1 MASPTHQSRILWQ
14 PSETQVEQA
23 QVTRFARTLGM
34 EPRPYEALHRF
45 SVAEMDRF
53 WGAFWD
59 FAGIVGE
66 RNGDVAVTFDD
77 SARMTG
83 ARFFPGATLNVA
95 ENLLAGD
102 PDDVAV
108 VEADESGVRREVTLA
123 ELRQRVAAAQ
133 AGFESLGV
141 VAGDRVAGLL
151 PNDLDAFVCLLAVSS
166 LGAIWSTC
174 GPEFGEAGVV
184 DRFGQIDPRVLVVAD
199 DYLYNGRRHELVGK
213 ATAIA
218 ARLSSLEHVVVIGD
232 AELPEAASAVHRF
245 ADLCRSDRP
254 APRYEQLPFDHPLY
268 IVYTSGT
275 TGMPKCIVHRA
286 GGILLNLRKEH
297 MLHCDVRPGDRVFWF
312 TNTAWMMYHW
322 LVAAR
327 ASGAAIVLYDG
338 AAVPRTDDGPDPGA
352 LWRVVEAAA
361 VTHVGISPKYLSML
375 EQLGYPV
382 SQEHDV
388 SRVRMV
394 ASAGAPLTV
403 ENFEWV
409 YREVKQDLCL
419 ASISGGTEILGCF
432 VMGNPTAPV
441 RAGEIQ
447 GPALGMAVNVLD
459 ERDAPVMGRTG
470 ELVCTE
476 PFPSMPLSFWGED
489 GWQRYLDSYFGDR
502 AEIWSHGDLAELRP
516 SGGVVI
522 SGRADS
528 VLKPGGVRIGAGEIY
543 RVVEHLPGVADA
555 VAIGCPRAG
564 DVEIWLFVVPTEG
577 SSVDAALE
585 ADIRRTLRADASPR
599 HVPARVLGVPE
610 IPYTLSGKKMERAVL
625 QAVTGVEIKNLGS
638 MANPAC
644 LDAIREAAAAL
655 PGTVQAAGPAG
666 GQAPTDGSTP

>member
-1 MASPTHQSRILWQ
+1 MAHPTRESRVLWR
-14 PSETQVEQA
+14 PSEAQVEQA
-23 QVTRFARTLGM
+23 EITRFARTLGLA
-34 EPRPYEALHRF
+34 PLPYDVLHRF

-53 WGAFWD
+53 WSAFWD
-59 FAGIVGE
+59 FAQIVGE
-66 RNGDVAVTFDD
+66 RDSDVAVTFDGA
-77 SARMTG
+77 ARMTG
-83 ARFFPGATLNVA
+83 TRFFPGATLNVA

-102 PDDVAV
+102 PADVAV
-108 VEADESGVRREVTLA
+108 VEADETGVRREVTLA
-123 ELRQRVAAAQ
+123 ELRRRVAAAQ
-133 AGFESLGV
+133 AGLESLGV
-141 VAGDRVAGLL
+141 MAGDRVAGLL
-151 PNDLDAFVCLLAVSS
+151 PNDLDALVCLLATTS
-166 LGAIWSTC
+166 LGAVWSTC

-213 ATAIA
+213 AMAIA
-218 ARLSSLEHVVVIGD
+218 ARLGSLEHVVVVGD
-232 AELPEAASAVHRF
+232 AEMTGAPCAVHRF
-245 ADLCRSDRP
+245 SDLCTGDRTE
-254 APRYEQLPFDHPLY
+254 PRYVRLPFDHPLY

-286 GGILLNLRKEH
+286 GGTLLNLRKEH

-327 ASGAAIVLYDG
+327 ACGATIVLYDG

-352 LWRVVEAAA
+352 LWRVVEDAA
-361 VTHVGISPKYLSML
+361 VTHVGVSPKYLSML
-375 EQLGYPV
+375 EQIGYRV
-382 SQEHDV
+382 GAEHDL
-388 SRVRMV
+388 SKVRMV

-409 YREVKQDLCL
+409 YREVKADICL

-447 GPALGMAVNVLD
+447 GPALGMAVHVLD
-459 ERDAPVMGRTG
+459 ERNAPVIGRTG

-476 PFPSMPLSFWGED
+476 PFPSMPLSFWGEG

-502 AEIWSHGDLAELRP
+502 AEIWSHGDLAELRA
-516 SGGVVI
+516 SGGIVI

-543 RVVEHLPGVADA
+543 RVVERLPGVADA
-555 VAIGCPRAG
+555 VAVGYPEAG
-564 DVEIWLFVVPTEG
+564 DVEVWLFVVPVPGRE
-577 SSVDAALE
+577 VDAELE
-585 ADIRRTLRADASPR
+585 AEIRRRLRADASPR

-610 IPYTLSGKKMERAVL
+610 LPYTLSGKKMERAVL
-625 QAVTGVEIKNLGS
+625 QAVTGVEIRNLGS
-638 MANPAC
+638 MANPGC
-644 LDAIREAAAAL
+644 LDAIRAAAAAL
-655 PGTVQAAGPAG
+655 PAAVPVAG
-666 GQAPTDGSTP
+666 ATDGSTR